1 MFNVGEDVFEMRVVT
16 SLSRTLFFGWI
27 IVGDDWKSEI
37 LRSATICNR
46 RLLSVLCQGLFWT
59 RISPAFRVM
68 TRGYI
73 LFLFHL
79 SIFFFLIDE

>member
-46 RLLSVLCQGLFWT
+46 RLLSVSSVSGSLWDSNLA
-59 RISPAFRVM
+59 AFCV

-73 LFLFHL
+73 LFLFHRL
-79 SIFFFLIDE
+79 FNLLFFD

>member
-46 RLLSVLCQGLFWT
+46 RLLSVSGSLWDSNLA
-59 RISPAFRVM
+59 AFRV

-73 LFLFHL
+73 LFLSHRFDL
-79 SIFFFLIDE
+79 LFFD